1 MIGEDGEG
9 TSYPM
14 LEREVRNPVIKETF
28 EQRMERYKE
37 EFIKE
42 ILKDKKLAENLEK
55 IARYQDE

>member
-1 MIGEDGEG
+1 MIHEEGEG

-14 LEREVRNPVIKETF
+14 LEREVRNHVIKETF